1 MTLTNTKTYAKT
13 DRELQQDVQAE
24 LNRDWRFK
32 PAEVGVEVD
41 SGVVTL
47 TGTVSS
53 YRKLGQAAQL
63 ATKVSGVK
71 DVANKLTVAGPYT
84 LDDTMIAGNV
94 RDALTLDFDVPE
106 ERIDSVVRDGVV
118 TLSGK
123 VDYWTQREA
132 AHDAV
137 ARLGGV
143 RNVNN
148 HIAVAPATRT
158 DQELFEEIRGT
169 IRRRLRFTDID
180 VSVDKLNVTLMGKVG
195 TYQTRT
201 EAERIAWSTHGVKDV
216 HNKLV
221 VNV

>member
-1 MTLTNTKTYAKT
+1 MTLTKTFAKT

-41 SGVVTL
+41 GGVVAL

-53 YRKLGQAAQL
+53 YLKIGQAAEL
-63 ATKVSGVK
+63 ATQVAGVK

-84 LDDTMIAGNV
+84 LDDTKIAKSV
-94 RDALTLDFDVPE
+94 RDALVLDFDVPE

-132 AHDAV
+132 AHDAI
-137 ARLGGV
+137 AHLGGV
-143 RNVNN
+143 RSVNN
-148 HIAVAPATRT
+148 HIIVVPSTRT
-158 DQELFEEIRGT
+158 DQELFEEIRSA
-169 IRRRLRFTDID
+169 IRRRLPFSDID
-180 VSVDKLNVTLMGKVG
+180 VSADKLSVTLMGTVLS
-195 TYQTRT
+195 YHTRT
-201 EAERIAWSTHGVKDV
+201 EAERIAWSTRGVKDV

-221 VNV
+221 VSF

>member
-1 MTLTNTKTYAKT
+1 MTLTKSLAKT
-13 DRELQQDVQAE
+13 DRELQQDVEAE

-41 SGVVTL
+41 GGVVTL

-53 YRKLGQAAQL
+53 YFKIGQAAEL
-63 ATKVSGVK
+63 ATKVAGVK

-84 LDDTMIAGNV
+84 LDDTRIAKSV
-94 RDALTLDFDVPE
+94 RDALTLDYDVPE
-106 ERIDSVVRDGVV
+106 ERIDSVVRGGVV

-137 ARLGGV
+137 AHLAGV

-148 HIAVAPATRT
+148 HVVVVPTTRT
-158 DQELFEEIRGT
+158 DQELFEEIRST
-169 IRRRLRFTDID
+169 IRRRLPMSDID
-180 VSVDKLNVTLMGKVG
+180 VSVDQLSVTLMGKVG
-195 TYQTRT
+195 SYQTRS
-201 EAERIAWSTHGVKDV
+201 EAERVAWSTRGVKAV

-221 VNV
+221 VNF